1 LIVATNTAIGRR
13 HNEWK
18 PSYNIR
24 LELLPPLQL
33 ANVVVVVF
41 IRVLADTT
49 ATAIINTNTAT
60 LLPLPRRSSTKF
72 ATEVFTSAAFA
83 ATTL

>member
-33 ANVVVVVF
+33 ANAVVVF
-41 IRVLADTT
+41 IRVLVDTT

>member
-1 LIVATNTAIGRR
+1 LIVATNTAIGRS

-33 ANVVVVVF
+33 ANVVVVF

>member
-1 LIVATNTAIGRR
+1 MIVATNTAIGRR

-33 ANVVVVVF
+33 ANVVVVF

-49 ATAIINTNTAT
+49 ATVIINTNTAT

>member
-1 LIVATNTAIGRR
+1 MIVATNTAIGRR

-33 ANVVVVVF
+33 ANVVVVF

-49 ATAIINTNTAT
+49 ATAIINTNTET
-60 LLPLPRRSSTKF
+60 LLPLPRRCSTKF

>member
-1 LIVATNTAIGRR
+1 MIVATNTAIGRR

-33 ANVVVVVF
+33 ANAVVVF
-41 IRVLADTT
+41 IRVLVDTT